1 MKFIETIKFIKKQ
14 FDTNK
19 FIPLHEP
26 VFFGNEKK
34 YLSKTIDSTFVSS
47 IGEYVN
53 RFEKEFA
60 LYNKSNYSVAVVNGT
75 SALHLCLRV
84 IGVKTDDEVITQALT
99 FVATCNSI
107 SYLGAV
113 PTFID
118 VDIDTLGMSP
128 IALENFLN
136 KYAEIRKN
144 GTFNKKTNKRISA
157 CLPMHTFGLMSNI
170 EKIVSICNKWNIPVV
185 EDAAESFGSKMNNIY
200 SGNFGKISAFSFN
213 GNKIITSGGGGIIVT
228 QNKFLA
234 IKAKHLSTTAK
245 INHKWNF
252 DHDNIAYNYRMPN
265 INAALACAQL
275 ENFEAIKKSKENLFN
290 QYKLFFNDQGM
301 NFITNNSESNWNYWL
316 MSLMLENKKER
327 DLFLKETNESNIMTR
342 PIWRL
347 MFRLPMYKDCFRDSQ
362 KNAKFL
368 EDRIVNIPSSA
379 RL

>member
-1 MKFIETIKFIKKQ
+1 M
-14 FDTNK
+14 
-19 FIPLHEP
+19 
-26 VFFGNEKK
+26 
-34 YLSKTIDSTFVSS
+34 
-47 IGEYVN
+47 
-53 RFEKEFA
+53 
-60 LYNKSNYSVAVVNGT
+60 YNKSNYAVAVVNGT

-84 IGVKTDDEVITQALT
+84 IGVKIDDEVITQALT

-200 SGNFGKISAFSFN
+200 SGNFGEISAFSFN

-228 QNKFLA
+228 QNKLLA

-275 ENFEAIKKSKENLFN
+275 ENFETIKNLKKIYLIN
-290 QYKLFFNDQGM
+290 
-301 NFITNNSESNWNYWL
+301 INYFL
-316 MSLMLENKKER
+316 MTK
-327 DLFLKETNESNIMTR
+327 
-342 PIWRL
+342 
-347 MFRLPMYKDCFRDSQ
+347 
-362 KNAKFL
+362 
-368 EDRIVNIPSSA
+368 V
-379 RL
+379 